1 MTQWQLWSSQIDGI
15 VRYDL
20 RRYWHGRRW
29 MGVYLMVLAPVI
41 LLTLRW
47 SFAPARNLDRAI
59 ETLQFIYAGFFQ
71 TFVLRLAIFFSCM
84 TIFSQMVRGEILEK
98 TLHYYLL
105 VPVRREVL
113 ALGKYVAGLV
123 ATVSLFIFCVTATY
137 LLLFLPSHSAA
148 AFFSNGQGIPHLA
161 RYLVVSMLACLGY
174 GAVFLLVGLYFKNP
188 IVPALGIALWE
199 SFNFVLPSVLQKIS
213 VIHYLNELCPV
224 PIPRSPFA
232 VVTGPTSP
240 FISVPGLLMVTC
252 VVLFVVGFKIRRTEI
267 TYSAD

>member
-1 MTQWQLWSSQIDGI
+1 MNWKLWSNQIDAI

-20 RRYWHGRRW
+20 RRYWLGRKW
-29 MGVYLMVLAPVI
+29 LGVYLLVLAPVV

-47 SFAPARNLDRAI
+47 MLAPARNLNASP
-59 ETLQFIYAGFFQ
+59 ESLEFIYAGFFQ

-84 TIFSQMVRGEILEK
+84 TIFSQMIRGDILEK

-105 VPVRREVL
+105 LPLRREVL
-113 ALGKYVAGLV
+113 AVGKYVAGLV
-123 ATVSLFIFCVTATY
+123 ATIALFLFCVAATY
-137 LLLFLPSHSAA
+137 LLLFLPSHTAST
-148 AFFSNGQGIPHLA
+148 FFLSGAGIPHLA
-161 RYLVVSMLACLGY
+161 RYLAVSMLACLGN
-174 GAVFLLVGLYFKNP
+174 GALFLLVGLYFKNP

-199 SFNFVLPSVLQKIS
+199 SFNFILPSVLQKIS

-232 VVTGPTSP
+232 VFTEPTSP
-240 FISVPGLLMVTC
+240 LISIPGLLIVTGAI
-252 VVLFVVGFKIRRTEI
+252 LFLVGHKIRKTEI